1 MNGFDKEK
9 ADKAVSALM
18 QHAEMVAQ
26 ERAKIIDGYVQA
38 YVKKCPKWMPKFV
51 YRFII
56 RKVLV
61 LAFFKD
67 AQK

>member
-1 MNGFDKEK
+1 MMDLDKEK

-18 QHAEMVAQ
+18 QHAEMVAG

-38 YVKKCPKWMPKFV
+38 YIKKCPKWMPKKL

-61 LAFFKD
+61 IAFFKD